1 MEKQNK
7 ILLGIGA
14 VIAAY
19 LILKPKKVSPSVS
32 NTISEITKELKNKV
46 APVNGVCPSGY
57 IEETIYC
64 ITAPCPQGMC
74 RPATAKEIE
83 EEKRANQLS
92 EVKSRLI
99 PYNNNPWG
107 GEQPKGPCVCDQAPC
122 NC

>member
-1 MEKQNK
+1 MEKQTK
-7 ILLGIGA
+7 ILIGLGA

-19 LILKPKKVSPSVS
+19 LILKPKKV
-32 NTISEITKELKNKV
+32 SEITKELKNKV

-83 EEKRANQLS
+83 EEKRAKQLS

-107 GEQPKGPCVCDQAPC
+107 GEQPKGPCVCITAPC